1 MKKIFVIIFL
11 NFFLTTLSQSNEIDD
26 FQISGVSVNNSL
38 LNFIKKDKII
48 ARQNLYKDK
57 GYIYRLKDFYTLTFY
72 NINKFPNSNPG
83 IFFEGLDKYDDIQFH
98 LKHGD
103 DTFKIYAVDGGKHFN
118 SMKKCYDQM
127 KEIESELRSLFKDSK
142 PIKSDKR
149 HSSNKGRSKSSA
161 YWLDKGFIRVS
172 CQDWDE
178 DTKIQ
183 DSLVVSV
190 VLEELNIFFDKNYK
204 K

>member
-1 MKKIFVIIFL
+1 MRPQK
-11 NFFLTTLSQSNEIDD
+11 
-26 FQISGVSVNNSL
+26 
-38 LNFIKKDKII
+38 
-48 ARQNLYKDK
+48 
-57 GYIYRLKDFYTLTFY
+57 TLTPINKKKT
-72 NINKFPNSNPG
+72 NINP
-83 IFFEGLDKYDDIQFH
+83 
-98 LKHGD
+98 
-103 DTFKIYAVDGGKHFN
+103 
-118 SMKKCYDQM
+118 
-127 KEIESELRSLFKDSK
+127 KDSK

-204 K
+204 